1 MSNDRCGSK
10 QRRLPGVPPGC
21 AGTSIRTRR
30 ETRRVANS
38 RAMKERQVAAGGVI
52 YREGDPGD
60 AVFVVQEGEV
70 EILRETDGKT
80 VRLAVLPR
88 GAIFGEMGVLRDKP
102 RSTTVR
108 ALSETRMIALS
119 KADFLAAFGG
129 ENSLA
134 LPLLRMLCERLLQ
147 ADNHLIEHQNFTDDV
162 RLDEV
167 GKMRLVPA
175 SPKVEAQIGSDGIE
189 IADLPYR
196 IGRHALADDRTS
208 ASATELLLRAPGN
221 MQISPEHLMIEARD
235 GRLVVRDL
243 GSQVGTVVNGT
254 LAAHFEQ
261 SDQVALRFGDN
272 EVQLGGP
279 DSPYRFRIIIERANE
294 GENA

>member
-1 MSNDRCGSK
+1 M
-10 QRRLPGVPPGC
+10 
-21 AGTSIRTRR
+21 
-30 ETRRVANS
+30 ANS
-38 RAMKERQVAAGGVI
+38 RTMKERQVAAGGVI
-52 YREGDPGD
+52 YREGDPGN

-70 EILRETDGKT
+70 EILRETDGET
-80 VRLAVLPR
+80 VRLAVLRR

-108 ALSETRMIALS
+108 ALSETRMIVLS
-119 KADFLAAFGG
+119 KPDFLDAFGG

-147 ADNHLIEHQNFTDDV
+147 ADDHMIEHQIFTSDV

-167 GKMRLVPA
+167 GRMRLLPA

-196 IGRHALADDRTS
+196 IGRHALADHRTS
-208 ASATELLLRAPGN
+208 ASATALLLRSPGN
-221 MQISPEHLMIEARD
+221 MLVAPQHLVVEAHD

-243 GSQVGTVVNGT
+243 GSHLGTVVNGI

-261 SDQVALRFGDN
+261 SDEVALRFGDN
-272 EVQLGGP
+272 EVQLGGLE
-279 DSPYRFRIIIERANE
+279 SPYCFRIIIERANE
-294 GENA
+294 GEDA